1 MPDTS
6 PQKSARPPANALNQV
21 RWLFACL
28 QSEPTLAALLSP
40 WQVAAGSLF
49 EAPAAQVRPDPQTLE
64 LAIWLAGFADF
75 PADLLK
81 LITEASGDRV
91 EVERIRAEAATALA
105 RDPEPPRDWLRR
117 ALRHLSHWL
126 AHGAT
131 PFAGYYSL
139 RRLHFLTRGRS
150 SRIQALLAQALKPAP
165 NLACPPSLLGDLT
178 DAAPQ
183 AISAVAQDSVT
194 VLPRRLSAGLIDEI
208 TEFAR
213 STPCYPS
220 LANVEHRDQISGEYT
235 LPKLLF
241 DPAAPLAHRY
251 DFHFGEIWTCPA
263 IQRIA
268 ADPLWPWLAEQY
280 LGAEV
285 GLTMAYLWWSAAFD
299 GPQSRYTGQVFHI
312 DVDRF
317 HFVNFFFYLS
327 DVDGAHGPQVYVT
340 GSHAEMPLE
349 LALDQRWSDAE
360 LQRVYPEQRFR
371 EIHAPAGSV
380 ILANTLAY
388 HKGKT
393 LQTGTRLMF
402 QLEFASATLGEN
414 TPLIPRPE
422 RIEPELAAALRE
434 HPKRYPKLAHWL
446 A

>member
-1 MPDTS
+1 MSHSSDGGGR
-6 PQKSARPPANALNQV
+6 KEAALDAC
-21 RWLFACL
+21 RWLLGLCGE
-28 QSEPTLAALLSP
+28 SETLAPLLAP
-40 WQVAAGSLF
+40 WRERAPELFAAADQPISGNV
-49 EAPAAQVRPDPQTLE
+49 QE
-64 LAIWLAGFADF
+64 LGVWLAGLVGFPHALMARVGAAGAD
-75 PADLLK
+75 PQQL
-81 LITEASGDRV
+81 
-91 EVERIRAEAATALA
+91 ERWRQAVAAALG
-105 RDPEPPRDWLRR
+105 RDPEPPLDWVKR
-117 ALRHLSHWL
+117 ALRHLPHWL
-126 AHGAT
+126 EHGAT

-150 SRIQALLAQALKPAP
+150 SRLQALLAQALKPAP
-165 NLACPPSLLGDLT
+165 NLPCPPSLLGDLT
-178 DAAPQ
+178 DTAMQ
-183 AISAVAQDSVT
+183 AISAVEQNSVT
-194 VLPRRLSAGLIDEI
+194 VLPRRLRAGLIDEI

-213 STPCYPS
+213 KTTCYPS

-235 LPKLLF
+235 LPKILF
-241 DPAAPLAHRY
+241 DSAAPLAHRY

-268 ADPLWPWLAEQY
+268 ADPLWPWLAEQC

-285 GLTMAYLWWSAAFD
+285 GLTMAYLWWSAAFA

-340 GSHAEMPLE
+340 GSHAETPLE
-349 LALDQRWSDAE
+349 LALDQRWSDEE
-360 LQRVYPEQRFR
+360 LHRVYSEERFG

-393 LQTGTRLMF
+393 LQAGSRLMF

-414 TPLIPRPE
+414 TPLIPQPD
-422 RIEPELAAALRE
+422 RIEPALAAALRDQ
-434 HPKRYPKLAHWL
+434 PRRYPKLAHWQI
-446 A
+446 